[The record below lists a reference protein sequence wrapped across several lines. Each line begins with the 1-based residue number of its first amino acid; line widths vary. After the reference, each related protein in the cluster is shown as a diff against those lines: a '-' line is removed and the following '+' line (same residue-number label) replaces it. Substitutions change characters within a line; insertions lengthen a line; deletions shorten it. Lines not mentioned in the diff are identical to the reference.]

1 MYRWVMLIAHI
12 GLSCSTW
19 YYWRTII
26 RLDLLWVKHSFFFSS
41 RRSHTRCALVTGVQT
56 CALPIC
62 LPVVPKHQYRAELRL
77 GTNTF
82 SVTPNSEWTPKGAW
96 TDYSNTTRAPGYT
109 LLGLSAEAVVRDGVT
124 LFLDA
129 RNLTGKKAVGDIS
142 AVIMSDTA
150 TVAYYPV
157 ERRAVYGGVHMT
169 F

>member
-1 MYRWVMLIAHI
+1 M
-12 GLSCSTW
+12 
-19 YYWRTII
+19 
-26 RLDLLWVKHSFFFSS
+26 
-41 RRSHTRCALVTGVQT
+41 
-56 CALPIC
+56 
-62 LPVVPKHQYRAELRL
+62 
-77 GTNTF
+77 
-82 SVTPNSEWTPKGAW
+82 TPNIEWTPKGSW

-157 ERRAVYGGVHMT
+157 ERRAVYGGVHMRSEERRVGKEGVSPCQ
-169 F
+169 FRWSP

>member
-1 MYRWVMLIAHI
+1 MVDYF
-12 GLSCSTW
+12 
-19 YYWRTII
+19 
-26 RLDLLWVKHSFFFSS
+26 FFFSS
-41 RRSHTRCALVTGVQT
+41 RRRHTRCALVTGVQT
-56 CALPIC
+56 CALPI
-62 LPVVPKHQYRAELRL
+62 
-77 GTNTF
+77 
-82 SVTPNSEWTPKGAW
+82 SKGAW

-157 ERRAVYGGVHMT
+157 ERRDVYGGVHMT
-169 F
+169 FCAIRGGYACDRKGAGEGKGVSERVVFGGVRNLNH